1 MSLIFAM
8 MVFSFVMSISPGPVN
23 IIIVSSSINNGFKA
37 SFPFLSGATI
47 GFTCLLGFIALG
59 FINMIEEFPSLFSY
73 LSVFGSIFI
82 AYLGFKILTSHA
94 SLQIEQNSKNA
105 PKFYEGFILQWLN
118 PKAWMACVSGVSMF
132 SSSSYNLMLFILIYF
147 IICYMSLS
155 FWGFLGQKITIL
167 FNNEFKLKVLNTIMG
182 VSLIVIAVYLLV
194 VNIK

>member
-47 GFTCLLGFIALG
+47 GFTCLLAFIAFG
-59 FINMIEEFPSLFSY
+59 FINMIEEFPSIFSY
-73 LSVFGSIFI
+73 LSVLGSVFI
-82 AYLGFKILTSHA
+82 AYMGFKILSSKATV
-94 SLQIEQNSKNA
+94 QIDNNKNS

-155 FWGFLGQKITIL
+155 FWGLLGQKITIL
-167 FNNEFKLKVLNTIMG
+167 FNSEFKLKVLNTIMG
-182 VSLIVIAVYLLV
+182 LSLIIIAVYLLV
-194 VNIK
+194 NNLK